1 MNEKA
6 SVRIRITGR
15 VQMVGY
21 RFFTQQWAEDLYL
34 DGWVCN
40 NPDGSVFTEVEG
52 KKTTIEKLITEL
64 KQGPRIATVD
74 ELDVK
79 WGPFMNRFRGFRI
92 KH

>member
-1 MNEKA
+1 MSEKA
-6 SVRIRITGR
+6 SARIRITGR

-40 NPDGSVFTEVEG
+40 NSDGSVSADVEG
-52 KKTTIEKLITEL
+52 KKMAIEKLIGEL
-64 KQGPRIATVD
+64 EQGPRIASVD
-74 ELDVK
+74 EVNVK
-79 WGPFMNRFRGFRI
+79 WGPFRNRFHGFRT